1 MAIVKTESFR
11 DKIHRVVFEA
21 DSKTGQVFDL
31 ILMTAIG
38 LSVIIVMLD
47 SVASLHDKFG
57 DIFYYLEWFFTI
69 LFTIEYIVRV
79 YAIKKPSTYIFSFY
93 GLIDLVAV
101 LPTYLSILF
110 PGYHYLLVI
119 RILRVLRVFRI
130 LKLISFIGQAQML
143 KRALKASRHKITVFL
158 ITVVSAVIVLGSL
171 MYIIE
176 GAKSGFTSIPKSIY
190 WAIVTLT
197 TVGYGDISPQTELGQ
212 MLAAVIMILGYGI
225 IAVPTG
231 IVTVELNKVENR
243 LSNTKVCSNCSE
255 DFHDNDA
262 LYCKRCG
269 HSL

>member
-1 MAIVKTESFR
+1 MTKNQNEPFR
-11 DKIHRVVFEA
+11 EKIHRIIFEA
-21 DSKTGQVFDL
+21 DSKIGQLFDIIL
-31 ILMTAIG
+31 ITAIA

-47 SVASLHDKFG
+47 SVESLHDRYG
-57 DIFYYLEWFFTI
+57 DIFYYMEWFFTI
-69 LFTIEYIVRV
+69 LFTVEYLIRI
-79 YAIKKPSTYIFSFY
+79 YAVQKPSSYIFSFF
-93 GLIDLVAV
+93 GLIDLIAV

-119 RILRVLRVFRI
+119 RVLRVLRVFRI
-130 LKLISFIGQAQML
+130 LKLITFIGQAQML
-143 KRALKASRHKITVFL
+143 KEALRSSRHKIIVFL
-158 ITVVSAVIVLGSL
+158 FTVLSSVIVLGSL

-231 IVTVELNKVENR
+231 IVTVELSKVEHR
-243 LSNTKVCSNCSE
+243 IANTKVCSSCSE
-255 DFHDNDA
+255 DIHDNDA
-262 LYCKRCG
+262 LFCKRCG
-269 HSL
+269 NKL